1 MTHNKI
7 IFSHQDILLS
17 HDELPWKSEGNNAL
31 QANESFLNSLETSYA
46 FYILYSW
53 FTFYER
59 LMID

>member
-17 HDELPWKSEGNNAL
+17 HEEMLGKLEGNNTL
-31 QANESFLNSLETSYA
+31 QAKESFLNSLETSYA

-53 FTFYER
+53 FMFYER